1 MQYGDIFTNTLFIND
16 QKTILALT
24 LSLSLSRDPLLFL
37 SLSLDLFSSSLPPI
51 HRRST
56 VSPPSPPSLTKAWTS
71 RLSSF
76 SSYFLRFCN
85 LGLLR
90 NHTKALCLSA
100 GAGHAPMAMAQIGLS
115 DVTAVELVDSLPLVR
130 RADPH
135 NLSFF
140 YGAFDFA
147 FTAYLDDALF
157 PWRVVEEMERT
168 VRRGGFCVVAVDE
181 CGGDDVREIA
191 RLFLKSKLV
200 DVANAN
206 NLLRGATCFW
216 NRRRLLRLSLTG
228 CSFRQNEHGRGSIG
242 PRMDETGPYLP
253 TEKVDQLQSS
263 DTRERKLQWME
274 EPTLL
279 VTRFEYASMFHTV
292 TDWYSAYVSSRVTGS
307 PNRPHVV
314 FIHGHCTT
322 QLEETWTG
330 LFSGIR
336 YAKNFTKL
344 VCFRHT
350 ILSPLGYEITLFNG
364 LSGEIDCNG
373 ESPHSLWLD
382 PDNTKTAR
390 LSEVVSLLKCL
401 R

>member
-1 MQYGDIFTNTLFIND
+1 MGH
-16 QKTILALT
+16 KTIECRNKIKDEKHQTNLT
-24 LSLSLSRDPLLFL
+24 EEDLVAMVTEVNMVEDHTSPNFISPSLSRDPLLFL

-140 YGAFDFA
+140 DGAFDFA

-200 DVANAN
+200 DVANV
-206 NLLRGATCFW
+206 TI
-216 NRRRLLRLSLTG
+216 
-228 CSFRQNEHGRGSIG
+228 EGSKRTSI
-242 PRMDETGPYLP
+242 
-253 TEKVDQLQSS
+253 
-263 DTRERKLQWME
+263 
-274 EPTLL
+274 
-279 VTRFEYASMFHTV
+279 
-292 TDWYSAYVSSRVTGS
+292 
-307 PNRPHVV
+307 
-314 FIHGHCTT
+314 
-322 QLEETWTG
+322 
-330 LFSGIR
+330 
-336 YAKNFTKL
+336 
-344 VCFRHT
+344 
-350 ILSPLGYEITLFNG
+350 
-364 LSGEIDCNG
+364 
-373 ESPHSLWLD
+373 
-382 PDNTKTAR
+382 
-390 LSEVVSLLKCL
+390 LLKVQDFKT
-401 R
+401 

>member
-1 MQYGDIFTNTLFIND
+1 
-16 QKTILALT
+16 
-24 LSLSLSRDPLLFL
+24 
-37 SLSLDLFSSSLPPI
+37 
-51 HRRST
+51 
-56 VSPPSPPSLTKAWTS
+56 
-71 RLSSF
+71 
-76 SSYFLRFCN
+76 
-85 LGLLR
+85 
-90 NHTKALCLSA
+90 
-100 GAGHAPMAMAQIGLS
+100 MAMAQIGLY
-115 DVTAVELVDSLPLVR
+115 DVTTVELVDSLPLVR

-135 NLSFF
+135 NLPFF
-140 YGAFDFA
+140 DGAFDFV
-147 FTAYLDDALF
+147 FTAHLDDALF

-168 VRRGGFCVVAVDE
+168 VRRGGFCVVAVNE
-181 CGGDDVREIA
+181 CGGNDVREIA

-200 DVANAN
+200 DVAN
-206 NLLRGATCFW
+206 
-216 NRRRLLRLSLTG
+216 
-228 CSFRQNEHGRGSIG
+228 
-242 PRMDETGPYLP
+242 
-253 TEKVDQLQSS
+253 
-263 DTRERKLQWME
+263 LQWME

-336 YAKNFTKL
+336 YAKNFTKP

-350 ILSPLGYEITLFNG
+350 ILSPLGYEIALFNG